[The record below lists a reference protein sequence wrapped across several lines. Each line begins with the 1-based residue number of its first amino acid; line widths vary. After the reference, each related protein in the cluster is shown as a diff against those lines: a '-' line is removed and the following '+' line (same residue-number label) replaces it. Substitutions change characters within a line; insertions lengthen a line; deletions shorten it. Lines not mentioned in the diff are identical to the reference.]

1 MNLSINI
8 NTDNDAFSDSNL
20 GFELSRILTNYAEN
34 IKDLDDKDSIY
45 DFNKFFSDN
54 NGNKV
59 GHAKASES

>member
-20 GFELSRILTNYAEN
+20 GSELSRILTRYAEQ
-34 IKDLDDKDSIY
+34 IKDLDSNDSIY
-45 DFNKFFSDN
+45 VFNEFFSDI